1 MASKQSF
8 EKALEKLEKIVET
21 LDSGELPLEKAL
33 QKFEE
38 GMALSRL
45 CEQKLNEIEKKIT
58 VLNRNSQGEIIE
70 TALNDEEE

>member
-1 MASKQSF
+1 MAPKQNF

-33 QKFEE
+33 EKFEE

-45 CEQKLNEIEKKIT
+45 CGQKLEEIEKKIT
-58 VLNRNSQGEIIE
+58 VLSRNARGGVEE
-70 TALNDEEE
+70 TALSDEEE

>member
-1 MASKQSF
+1 MAPKQNF

-33 QKFEE
+33 EKFEE

-45 CEQKLNEIEKKIT
+45 CEQKLEEIEKKIT
-58 VLNRNSQGEIIE
+58 VLSRNARGGVEE
-70 TALNDEEE
+70 TVPSDEEE

>member
-58 VLNRNSQGEIIE
+58 ILNRNSQGEIIE
-70 TALNDEEE
+70 TALNDQEE